1 MPTNPDWGKSTKQK
15 LFLIEPKEDFQMKNR
30 WLLAPSLVLSLGLTP
45 AAFAQ
50 GMKSGGMTGGA
61 PMEQQGD
68 ATKEKDAKKE
78 TDLMK
83 KDSMK
88 KDSMKD
94 KDSMKEQG
102 DKMGKQ

>member
-1 MPTNPDWGKSTKQK
+1 
-15 LFLIEPKEDFQMKNR
+15 MKNR

-61 PMEQQGD
+61 PTEQQGD
-68 ATKEKDAKKE
+68 AMKEKDAKKE

-83 KDSMK
+83 KDAMKKDMMK

-94 KDSMKEQG
+94 KDSMKAQG